1 MTMTGTDANKAL
13 VLRYFDELW
22 NEHNYDIVDEL
33 ASEEDPADFKRFARE
48 LNEAFTEAHLTCG
61 APIAEGDRVAL
72 PWSVKGTLAGPIE
85 GVGAP
90 GEAVEYE
97 GVALLRIVAGKIV
110 GDGTY
115 TEGFGS
121 VALGQLYDGLKRT

>member
-1 MTMTGTDANKAL
+1 MSEANKAL
-13 VLRYFDELW
+13 VVRYFDELW
-22 NEHNYDIVDEL
+22 NQHNYDVVDEL
-33 ASEEDPADFKRFARE
+33 AVEEDPAGFKEFARG
-48 LNEAFTEAHLTCG
+48 LNGAFTEAHLTCG
-61 APIAEGDRVAL
+61 EPIAEGDRVAL
-72 PWSVKGTLAGPIE
+72 PWSVKGTLAGPID

-97 GVALLRIVAGKIV
+97 GVALFRVVAGKIV
-110 GDGTY
+110 GDGAY